1 MGTPESVCRGIDM
14 ILAVTLC
21 TLLGVALGA
30 PEAEPGHIGYGYHH
44 IGYHHHG
51 PICTTEYEDVV
62 KEFCHYTPDKKCE
75 TKSHTYKVVT
85 GYEKGECKEIEVC
98 KYPIGHWRRRREA
111 ARKKVASSLVDCFR
125 SSFFLDH
132 YLKPHEFAFSD
143 PTLNGIEFAACY
155 MKSTKF
161 LVYNR

>member
-85 GYEKGECKEIEVC
+85 GYEKGECKEMRCANTQLVTGGGAGRQ
-98 KYPIGHWRRRREA
+98 PGRGSTMALGTWPMRS
-111 ARKKVASSLVDCFR
+111 AR
-125 SSFFLDH
+125 
-132 YLKPHEFAFSD
+132 
-143 PTLNGIEFAACY
+143 
-155 MKSTKF
+155 
-161 LVYNR
+161 